1 MKTDTASEYLLEK
14 LKEQREMIKEA
25 FVNQSMPY
33 EEMTR
38 LRGVIQGLDF
48 AQAIII
54 DLAKQLEDDDE

>member
-1 MKTDTASEYLLEK
+1 VKTDTASEYLLEK

-33 EEMTR
+33 EEMMR

>member
-33 EEMTR
+33 EEMMR